1 MLRQTFVSRLKYL
14 QIVQGFLTS
23 LPALFLLFVGLT
35 SWQGHH
41 LLGRVP
47 VPSIDD
53 PKFIENGFFQGVYF
67 LTLILYLAIHVSKY
81 IWFPL
86 LALTLW
92 LESRVGDRPLQTVIV
107 RSLIHVTLYT
117 LPWIVIAQD
126 PAQRIAWLLD

>member
-1 MLRQTFVSRLKYL
+1 M
-14 QIVQGFLTS
+14 
-23 LPALFLLFVGLT
+23 
-35 SWQGHH
+35 
-41 LLGRVP
+41 P

-53 PKFIENGFFQGVYF
+53 PKFIENGFFQGIYL
-67 LTLILYLAIHVSKY
+67 LTLILYLAVHVSLY

-86 LALTLW
+86 SALTLW

-107 RSLIHVTLYT
+107 RGLIHVTIYT